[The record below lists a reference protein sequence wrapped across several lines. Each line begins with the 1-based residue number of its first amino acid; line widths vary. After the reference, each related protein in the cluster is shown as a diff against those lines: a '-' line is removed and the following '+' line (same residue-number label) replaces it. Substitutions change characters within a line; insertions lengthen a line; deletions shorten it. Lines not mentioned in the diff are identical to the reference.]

1 MAKKPKLTIKTKL
14 GGKPGYGFNLMA
26 TREHISTKLEKV
38 EGLGISPKI
47 SVSDEGE
54 LTLEYNL
61 KDSMSVGFRGETDK
75 KIEAAI
81 TAIGTKVQEAL
92 GLGTGITE
100 AEKTANDKEIA
111 ELRQKGMLPINYMS
125 ELEYKEE

>member
-26 TREHISTKLEKV
+26 TREHISSKLEKV

-81 TAIGTKVQEAL
+81 TAIGKKVQEAL
-92 GLGTGITE
+92 GLGTGLTD
-100 AEKTANDKEIA
+100 TANDKEIT
-111 ELRQKGMLPINYMS
+111 ELRLKGMLPINYMS